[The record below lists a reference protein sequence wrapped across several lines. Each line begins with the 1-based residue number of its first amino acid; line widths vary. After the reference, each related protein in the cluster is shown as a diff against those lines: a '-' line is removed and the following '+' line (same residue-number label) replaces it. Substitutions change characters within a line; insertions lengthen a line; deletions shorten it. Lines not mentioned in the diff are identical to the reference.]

1 MISQQVKITFIKGPR
16 SGEEIFFNN
25 EHKITFGR
33 DPNCDVSFSGD
44 DNPTVSRNH
53 ADLMYTNE
61 TWLLVDQ
68 SKNGTLVGSE
78 MIHQSEHKINDED
91 TIQFSKSGES
101 IKVEFSSIV
110 SEEPDKSVPTDETSP
125 SRTKILPMSKTGFVP
140 ELLSQPFFW
149 PGVITVITGVMMF
162 FLYILTSVTEDLAFL
177 NLYQLVLGVYIGLIT
192 IYFIIN
198 VASIKVPFWIPIGS
212 ALFTILMFIIGI
224 PFVLLE
230 IIFRPPFIEALV
242 NQHTSFVGSFIGHFV
257 GAGLIEE
264 LFKVYP
270 VMIALA
276 CVNQFRRLNISGFE
290 GGRLSPT
297 LAVVIGSSSAVG
309 FMLIETL
316 GQYVPDTQSEEGLVL
331 GFMLLIPRL
340 VSGIAGHAAY
350 SGIFSY
356 FIALGFYYKR
366 KSFYYPFVGWLL
378 ASALHGLWNSSFTI
392 SVYLSP
398 IVALG
403 SFIIFISYLFKARQ
417 SFS

>member
-1 MISQQVKITFIKGPR
+1 MMSQQVKITFIKGPR

-78 MIHQSEHKINDED
+78 MIHQSEHKINDGD

-101 IKVEFSSIV
+101 IRVEFSSTV

-125 SRTKILPMSKTGFVP
+125 TRTKILPMSKEGFYAQ
-140 ELLSQPFFW
+140 LISQPFFW
-149 PGVITVITGVMMF
+149 PGIVTVIAGIMMF
-162 FLYILTSVTEDLAFL
+162 LFLEKAYEDVTYVIYYEG
-177 NLYQLVLGVYIGLIT
+177 VLGIYIGLAT
-192 IYFIIN
+192 IFFILN
-198 VASIKVPFWIPIGS
+198 VADIKLPIWILIGS
-212 ALFTILMFIIGI
+212 ALYTILMFILGI
-224 PFVLLE
+224 SNVFLE
-230 IIFRPPFIEALV
+230 LFRPPFIEALAS
-242 NQHTSFVGSFIGHFV
+242 QHTSFVGSFVGHFV
-257 GAGLIEE
+257 GAGLVEE
-264 LFKVYP
+264 LLKAFP

-276 CVNQFRRLNISGFE
+276 CVNQFNKLNIPGFE
-290 GGRLSPT
+290 DGRLSP
-297 LAVVIGSSSAVG
+297 LPAVVIGGSSAVG
-309 FMLIETL
+309 FIILETL
-316 GQYVPDTQSEEGLVL
+316 GQYVPKWQSEGDYIVGL
-331 GFMLLIPRL
+331 MLLIPRFIT
-340 VSGIAGHAAY
+340 GIAGHVAW
-350 SGIFSY
+350 SGIFAY

-378 ASALHGLWNSSFTI
+378 ASALHGLWNASATI
-392 SVYLSP
+392 SPIFST